1 MAKHNEGAARE
12 AARRAKVATG
22 EARPRSTREHP
33 GYGLLVD
40 PVARQSLDEG
50 WSYAE
55 ALELQGRRAKGSG
68 LANEGSW
75 VFAELGR
82 LADDGDA
89 EAAVELARKAS
100 EQVTHLEQRRG
111 AAIAGRDRAVA
122 GLRRQGWSW
131 VRIAREVGVSRQALM
146 KRGRD

>member
-12 AARRAKVATG
+12 AARRAKGAAG
-22 EARPRSTREHP
+22 GGPRAAGTHP
-33 GYGLLVD
+33 LGYGLLVD
-40 PVARQSLDEG
+40 PVAQESLDQG
-50 WSYAE
+50 WTYPE
-55 ALELQGRRAKGSG
+55 ALDLQGRRAKGSG
-68 LANEGSW
+68 LADEGSW

-82 LADDGDA
+82 LADDGDT

-100 EQVTHLEQRRG
+100 EQVTHLEQRRA

-146 KRGRD
+146 KRARE

>member
-12 AARRAKVATG
+12 AAKRAKVAAR
-22 EARPRSTREHP
+22 EARPRSTVKHP

-40 PVARQSLDEG
+40 PVAREGLDRG

-55 ALELQGRRAKGSG
+55 ARDFQGRRAKGSG
-68 LANEGSW
+68 LADEGSW

-82 LADDGDA
+82 LADDGDV
-89 EAAVELARKAS
+89 EAAVGLARKAS

-111 AAIAGRDRAVA
+111 AALAGRDRAVA